1 MNRTFNISITISR
14 RAARL
19 VAASLLVLALAI
31 PATVFAN
38 HLFSDVPTS
47 STYHQAISNIFQ
59 RGITGGC
66 GGTKY
71 CPNQAVTRG
80 QMAAFIDRVFKAK
93 GTALGYASVEAN
105 GTVSTGYARN
115 LGVVSATHTL
125 VGYYQVS
132 FGGLTIVED
141 QVIIV
146 QPRQTFGNEVCRVDQ
161 GVSGTTAE
169 VFCHTVATGSPAVDV
184 AFNVL
189 VMN

>member
-14 RAARL
+14 RGGRLIAAG
-19 VAASLLVLALAI
+19 LLVLALAV
-31 PATVFAN
+31 PASVFAS

-47 STYHQAISNIFQ
+47 NTYHQSISNIFQ

-93 GTALGYASVEAN
+93 GTALGYASVESN
-105 GTVSTGYARN
+105 GAVSTGYARN
-115 LGVVSATHTL
+115 LGVVSATHPLT
-125 VGYYQVS
+125 GYYQVS

-169 VFCHTVATGSPAVDV
+169 VFCHTIDTGSPAVNI